1 MGPAEAGGLLCSG
14 ADLGS
19 LKYSFSVLP
28 GSGPIPDF
36 FTREAGAAPAS
47 KREFESTQEL

>member
-1 MGPAEAGGLLCSG
+1 MGLAKAGGLLCSG

-19 LKYSFSVLP
+19 LKYVFSVLP

-36 FTREAGAAPAS
+36 FTRVAGAASAS